1 MEIRAREGAGAAIG
15 NMAAAIGNMAATIGN
30 MAATIGNITTT
41 RPTDGRESHPVVRLD
56 FKSGEGR
63 STSLVGST
71 PPLFRPSAAP
81 WLPPIRRRPGRPGE
95 NHRDGKKTCPG
106 DGGFVVRSPRQ
117 ARDSRRVSHLTTSAP
132 SMRASGPEL

>member
-56 FKSGEGR
+56 FKSSEGR
-63 STSLVGST
+63 
-71 PPLFRPSAAP
+71 
-81 WLPPIRRRPGRPGE
+81 
-95 NHRDGKKTCPG
+95 
-106 DGGFVVRSPRQ
+106 
-117 ARDSRRVSHLTTSAP
+117 
-132 SMRASGPEL
+132 